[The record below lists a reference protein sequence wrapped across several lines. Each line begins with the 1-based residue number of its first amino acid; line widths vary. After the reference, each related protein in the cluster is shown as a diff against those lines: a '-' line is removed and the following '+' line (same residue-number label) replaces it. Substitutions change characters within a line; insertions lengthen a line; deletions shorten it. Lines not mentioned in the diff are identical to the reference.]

1 MFWEYHRREEVAAGN
16 AGSNRTPR
24 GGGREGETQIPSSL
38 TPKIVG
44 PALQEDK
51 VERGPGEGRCAR
63 AAGGGGG
70 GEATVCDLPPTA
82 RTTNAC
88 GGT

>member
-1 MFWEYHRREEVAAGN
+1 MIRPTCEPSYYCK
-16 AGSNRTPR
+16 SDI
-24 GGGREGETQIPSSL
+24 TQIPSSL

-63 AAGGGGG
+63 AAGGGGPWKLQSVIYPRQL
-70 GEATVCDLPPTA
+70 EQRMHAAVPN
-82 RTTNAC
+82 RRSRR
-88 GGT
+88 